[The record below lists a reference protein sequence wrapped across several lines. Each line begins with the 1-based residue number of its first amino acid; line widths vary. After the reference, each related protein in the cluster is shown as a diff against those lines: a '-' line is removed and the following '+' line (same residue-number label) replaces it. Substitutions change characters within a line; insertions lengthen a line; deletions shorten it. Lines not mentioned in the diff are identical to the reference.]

1 MSGSLEQ
8 AREHFSDGLVHFE
21 AGRLETAAASFEAAL
36 VLAPGRPS
44 VLGNLGITLFRLGRP
59 ERAVDVLQQAVVAD
73 PSHAE
78 ARVCL
83 GLAHE
88 MLGHWAPA
96 AEALEQ
102 GLVDFDAGARAWLAL
117 GRALGRA
124 GRFVDALRALD
135 HAVAKEEYLAEAWSV
150 RGNVLRD
157 LGRLSEAAESFRRA
171 IDGGAD
177 PELHA
182 YYLAASNGTIVD
194 APPRFFV
201 ESLFDEYSADFDEHL
216 VDKLG
221 YRGHERLL
229 QPLLG
234 GGRRYGNVLDLGCG
248 TGLCGELVAAQADS
262 VDGVDLSAAMLTQA
276 RKRNAYRELVHDD
289 LTRFLANRQEQ
300 ADLVIAADVF
310 IYVGALD
317 EVFRQVRRVLAPGGL
332 FAFTLERAETPQGFE
347 LLPTLRYAHSEHY
360 VRTLATQHGLTVR
373 DIITAGLRADQA
385 QTLQA
390 LYVYLQPDEHD
401 RAV

>member
-1 MSGSLEQ
+1 MSSSLEQ
-8 AREHFSDGLVHFE
+8 ARTHFSDGLAHFE
-21 AGRLETAAASFEAAL
+21 AGRLQEAAASFEAAL

-44 VLGNLGITLFRLGRP
+44 VLGNLGVTLFRLGQA
-59 ERAVDVLQQAVVAD
+59 ERAAEVLQQAVIAD

-88 MLGHWAPA
+88 LLGHWEAA

-102 GLVDFDAGARAWLAL
+102 GLVDFDAGATAWLAL
-117 GRALGRA
+117 GRALGRS
-124 GRFVDALRALD
+124 GRFADALRALD

-157 LGRLSEAAESFRRA
+157 MGRLSEAAESFRRA

-182 YYLAASNGTIVD
+182 YYLAASSGATVD

-229 QPLLG
+229 QPLLSKQQ
-234 GGRRYGNVLDLGCG
+234 RFRHVLDLGCG
-248 TGLCGELVAAQADS
+248 TGLCGELVAPHADA
-262 VDGVDLSAAMLTQA
+262 VVGVDLSTAMLEQA
-276 RKRNAYRELVHDD
+276 RKRDVYRELVHDD
-289 LTRFLANRQEQ
+289 LKHFLSSRQEQ

-317 EVFRQVRRVLAPGGL
+317 EVFGQVARVLAPGGL
-332 FAFTLERAETPQGFE
+332 FAFTLERAEAPEGFN
-347 LLPTLRYAHSEHY
+347 LLPTLRYAHSENY
-360 VRTLATQHGLTVR
+360 VRTLAAQHGLMVR
-373 DIITAGLRADQA
+373 EIVTAGLRADQA
-385 QTLQA
+385 ETLQA
-390 LYVYLQPDEHD
+390 LYVYVQAAEHE
-401 RAV
+401 RVV